1 MRKAFNKVDDDM
13 QIDSALF
20 NPDEL
25 WKRPQ
30 VRGLRLVHTQCYQRE
45 CVTLSESDG
54 TIRCVLGSFNVQK
67 HLDKIVIVL
76 LIVCV
81 SGSLV
86 KVCTHICNSCSQAI
100 MIIVRKR
107 PRSNLF
113 RRKKNQISNS
123 GFKNLKCWYT
133 YCTFVAAQVWL
144 VHLYFRRV
152 NCRSERSTNS
162 ASSCRRS
169 NRNRI

>member
-1 MRKAFNKVDDDM
+1 MRKAFNKVADDM

-54 TIRCVLGSFNVQK
+54 TIRCIRGSFNVQK
-67 HLDKIVIVL
+67 HLDEIVGVN
-76 LIVCV
+76 
-81 SGSLV
+81 GSLV
-86 KVCTHICNSCSQAI
+86 RVCTHMCNSCSQTI

-123 GFKNLKCWYT
+123 GFKNLKC
-133 YCTFVAAQVWL
+133 
-144 VHLYFRRV
+144 
-152 NCRSERSTNS
+152 
-162 ASSCRRS
+162 
-169 NRNRI
+169 